1 MLTREEKLLLHLK
14 KGGIGVEIGASHA
27 PIAPKRA
34 GYNVQII
41 DHATRDELI
50 AKYENENV
58 KLENIEDVDFV
69 WRGESYAELTGKRN
83 YYDWIIASHVIEHV
97 PNLVGFINGCDEILN
112 GQGVLSLAVPDVR
125 FCFDHFRP
133 ISGLSKVIDAHYQN
147 HTVHTPGSI
156 AEFNLN
162 LVERDHEP
170 GWAENTLLRDEY
182 TFRNSREAVVEL
194 LNDAPARDRYVDCHA
209 WCFTPHS
216 FRLLMQD
223 VFDLGLIAMREIG
236 FFPSEGCEFY
246 IALSRNGKGSGMTR
260 LELLKEIDR
269 EHIRGSEAAYLVAEG
284 MTGVSKKTYRRVR
297 TVGGKGKRAIKRLL
311 GLDK

>member
-14 KGGIGVEIGASHA
+14 QDGKGVEIGASHA

-34 GYNVQII
+34 GYNVHII

-69 WRGESYAELTGKRN
+69 WRGESYAELTGTSN
-83 YYDWIIASHVIEHV
+83 HYDWIIASHVIEHV
-97 PNLVGFINGCDEILN
+97 PNLVGFINACDEILN
-112 GQGVLSLAVPDVR
+112 DSGVLSLAVPDVR

-133 ISGLSKVIDAHYQN
+133 ISGLSKVLDAHYQN

-156 AEFNLN
+156 AEFTLN

-182 TFRNSREAVVEL
+182 TFRNSPETVAERL
-194 LNDAPARDRYVDCHA
+194 DDALTGDGYVDCHA

-216 FRLLMQD
+216 FRLLMHD
-223 VFDLGLIAMREIG
+223 LFDLGLIKMREVG

-246 IALSRNGKGSGMTR
+246 VALSRNGKGGGMTR

-269 EHIRGSEAAYLVAEG
+269 EYVRGSEAGDLVALG
-284 MTGVSKKTYRRVR
+284 VTGVSKKTYRRAR
-297 TVGGKGKRAIKRLL
+297 AVGGKGKRAIRKLL